1 MTLKTSEV
9 LDLAADKIQQHG
21 WTQFHGWAATPQWA
35 NAVDLGSSPGGEL
48 CLEGGIMAA
57 TGLRLGEEGVHADSV
72 VHCPAYA
79 AVLEYLE
86 MPAHQRLFFWNDRPS
101 RSAAEVIE
109 VLRGAAAVERVREA
123 TLAYDTEDQPLPI
136 EVAA

>member
-21 WTQFHGWAATPQWA
+21 WIKHTGWYATDDFRGR
-35 NAVDLGSSPGGEL
+35 VLGHNDPAL
-48 CLEGGIMAA
+48 CLEGALMAA
-57 TGLRLGEEGVHADSV
+57 IGLRMGENTNV
-72 VHCPAYA
+72 VDPVRSCPAYA
-79 AVLEYLE
+79 AVQDYLE
-86 MPAHQRLFFWNDRPS
+86 HTPLPLYIWNDLPERT
-101 RSAAEVIE
+101 AAEVIE
-109 VLRGAAAVERVREA
+109 VLRGAAAVERLREA